1 MFRLRNTMLRS
12 RVLLVTLF
20 LTLVAGAMAQEANAQ
35 AALEL
40 TKHGI
45 ANFIVAAIVAGLFA
59 LTTPC
64 VFPMIPVTVSFFA
77 KQAEKNPNQKIS
89 GPLAYCVGIVSTF
102 TVVGIL
108 CSVAFGVGGLN
119 KFAAHPITNAALGV
133 LFVVLSLSLFGL
145 YEISMPSWLMNKA
158 NEGRKKGGLIA
169 PFAMGLTFALTSF
182 TCTLAFVATLLGLAA
197 NGSYAY
203 PILGMLVF
211 SLTFALPFFFLALF
225 PSYLAKLPKSGSWMI
240 TLKGFM
246 GFLELA
252 AAAKFFQQADLTLRL
267 GIFTREMFI
276 AVWTILFLLGGLYLL
291 GLVRLPHQEEG
302 KKGPGRLVFG
312 GLSTFVAIYFLACIN
327 GRSAG
332 YFEGF
337 MPPSPYPYEQKGGGT
352 VAQQVPVGELEWIT
366 DDPDKAL
373 ALAKKENKLVFID
386 FTGYTCV
393 NCRRMEKDIFP
404 RDAVKAEMSKYVL
417 LRLYTDDIIKNP
429 ERSEKFQQ
437 LQDKL
442 VGSISLPYY
451 VIVDAEMNPLF
462 AHKDY
467 EPDESKFISF
477 LKQDTSYKVASN

>member
-1 MFRLRNTMLRS
+1 MLRS
-12 RVLLVTLF
+12 RVF
-20 LTLVAGAMAQEANAQ
+20 LAVAFLALIAGAFAQDANAQ
-35 AALEL
+35 AAAEL
-40 TKHGI
+40 TKNG
-45 ANFIVAAIVAGLFA
+45 VASFVLAAVLAGLFA

-77 KQAEKNPNQKIS
+77 KQAEKNPQQKLS
-89 GPLAYCVGIVSTF
+89 GPLAYCFGIVSTF

-108 CSVAFGVGGLN
+108 CSIAFGVGGLN
-119 KFAAHPITNAALGV
+119 KFAAHPATNIVLGI

-158 NEGRKKGGLIA
+158 NEGRKKGGLVA

-197 NGSYAY
+197 NGSYGY

-211 SLTFALPFFFLALF
+211 SATFALPFFFLALF
-225 PSYLAKLPKSGSWMI
+225 PSYLAKLPKSGSWMV

-267 GIFTREMFI
+267 GLFTRELFI
-276 AVWTILFLLGGLYLL
+276 AVWTILFLLGGLYLF
-291 GLVRLPHQEEG
+291 GLVRFPGQEDG
-302 KKGPGRLVFG
+302 KKGPGRIIVGGASVLVA
-312 GLSTFVAIYFLACIN
+312 VYFLVCIN

-332 YFEGF
+332 FFEGF
-337 MPPSPYPYEQKGGGT
+337 MPPSPYPYEQKAGT
-352 VAQQVPVGELEWIT
+352 VAQKHTPVGELEWIT
-366 DDPDKAL
+366 DDPAKAQ
-373 ALAKKENKLVFID
+373 ALAKKENKLIFID

-404 RDAVKAEMSKYVL
+404 REAVKEEMSKYVL

-437 LQDKL
+437 LQNKL

-451 VIVDAEMNPLF
+451 VIVDPELNPMF

-467 EPDESKFISF
+467 EPDESKFIAF
-477 LKQDTSYKVASN
+477 LKQDTSYKVASK